1 MRAYCAAMAPRLGEL
16 MGSAS
21 QQELDIRQD
30 ANTPDDAAHSTKD
43 DEQQNGDFISNQ
55 AGSRA

>member
-1 MRAYCAAMAPRLGEL
+1 MAPRLGEL

-21 QQELDIRQD
+21 QQELEIRQD
-30 ANTPDDAAHSTKD
+30 AITPDDAAHSTKD